1 MKTFLSTLAITLAF
15 TFMPTPAEAGLT
27 EGQKCAMKA
36 NLLIGKFS
44 LCLNKADANVS
55 KGRLS
60 DTAAADAK
68 CETKFRDGWDKT
80 RTKAQ
85 EKDADNGNAEMLGA
99 DCNGAMSDAVRD
111 SVEASALIAAGRHDM
126 TAFAVSE
133 ADLAD
138 DSGVQ
143 ELIDEAVAAV
153 DITSDNA
160 ALCTDA
166 GGTYYAGNEATSPVC
181 SVDITSDNAAAE
193 RAGCEAANGTW
204 DSSGCTPAAPDC
216 FRLGACGSDGWNYG
230 SYAGST
236 AASTGCDQTEYGS
249 ATYAKGVVDLQYSRD
264 NNHIAAWRICDGLEA
279 ECVADPTICDDGN
292 PCTIDS
298 CDPGQGCVYV
308 DETDETDGEPCDDG
322 NACTVND
329 MCASGSCT
337 NTQQLECDDQKV
349 CTTDTCNEVSG
360 CVYTSTCS
368 NGQSCEQSGCVSL
381 MSDPCGNY
389 VNLNQ
394 QKRQDTFYSNE
405 NFLCD
410 CDGGFPENKWF
421 RITDTPYHYVP
432 EFAPEKF
439 HCGTMAP
446 VWMNGSH
453 PTRAQGIV
461 TRLLCAHWAPYG
473 ACMWGGSW
481 GINVK
486 QCDGFFVYKVPS
498 VMPYKYTR
506 LCSTQTIPAALHQ

>member
-1 MKTFLSTLAITLAF
+1 MKTFLSTLTITLAI
-15 TFMPTPAEAGLT
+15 TSMATPAEAGLN

-36 NLLIGKFS
+36 NLLSGKFS
-44 LCLNKADANVS
+44 LCLSKADANVS

-126 TAFAVSE
+126 RAFAVSE

-138 DSGVQ
+138 DSGVRG
-143 ELIDEAVAAV
+143 LIDEAVAAV

-160 ALCTDA
+160 A
-166 GGTYYAGNEATSPVC
+166 
-181 SVDITSDNAAAE
+181 AE
-193 RAGCEAANGTW
+193 QAGCEAANGTW
-204 DSSGCTPAAPDC
+204 AGSVCTPAAPDC

-279 ECVADPTICDDGN
+279 ECVTDPTICDDGN

-308 DETDETDGEPCDDG
+308 DETDGEPCDDG

-329 MCASGSCT
+329 MCSSGSCT
-337 NTQQLECDDQKV
+337 SAQQLECDDQKV

-368 NGQSCEQSGCVSL
+368 NGQSCEQSGCVSTG
-381 MSDPCGNY
+381 PCGNY
-389 VNLNQ
+389 VNLNEANRRYNIGGVQ
-394 QKRQDTFYSNE
+394 PY
-405 NFLCD
+405 LCD
-410 CDGGFPENKWF
+410 ATDFFPVNTWF
-421 RITDTPYHYVP
+421 RLADSDYRYVP
-432 EFAPEKF
+432 ESPPSELR
-439 HCGTMAP
+439 CQTMAP
-446 VWMNGSH
+446 VWMSGSH

-461 TRLLCAHWAPYG
+461 TRTLCAHWGG
-473 ACMWGGSW
+473 ATCRWSSS
-481 GINVK
+481 INVM
-486 QCDGFFVYKVPS
+486 QCAGGYFVYRVPIPVS
-498 VMPYKYTR
+498 ECYTR
-506 LCSTQTIPAALHQ
+506 LCSTNVQPAALE